1 MLGGEQRDHAAGTG
15 QAEALDDEVVV
26 HPVPAG
32 VVPRIMQRDVGERHV
47 PPMVRVEQVSRQA
60 GVGEAL
66 GTHLRLRIQ
75 GLRDRGRCR
84 IKLDTDRL
92 YTVRC
97 EADEGAGTTAGL
109 EPGESLDFLL
119 GFGEGE
125 QQRVAGGSQPV
136 LVLKSAQ
143 RP

>member
-1 MLGGEQRDHAAGTG
+1 VLGGEQRDHAAGTG

-47 PPMVRVEQVSRQA
+47 PDGQVEQVSRQA

-75 GLRDRGRCR
+75 GLRDRGRC
-84 IKLDTDRL
+84 LPQPL
-92 YTVRC
+92 S
-97 EADEGAGTTAGL
+97 APPAP
-109 EPGESLDFLL
+109 PGQHLLLIRSGGCPLFSLH
-119 GFGEGE
+119 
-125 QQRVAGGSQPV
+125 Q
-136 LVLKSAQ
+136 AQ
-143 RP
+143 RAQGVQVRGEPSPRT